1 MSEEQEDM
9 IKNDQADL
17 KICQIELLE
26 MNNKITEMKGYWNL
40 VRVKKMQSK
49 WQSCT
54 IFNPYHVGKYWE

>member
-26 MNNKITEMKGYWNL
+26 MNNKITEMKGY
-40 VRVKKMQSK
+40 
-49 WQSCT
+49 
-54 IFNPYHVGKYWE
+54 